1 MQDKI
6 QKWLINW
13 FMENTG
19 ADETELNNSI
29 EENYFLKGFIDSF
42 QFIELI
48 SDIEDEYGI
57 EFDNSQFEDR
67 SFSSIRGLSQIIS
80 QIGGYSN
87 T

>member
-1 MQDKI
+1 MREKI

-13 FMENTG
+13 FIDNAG
-19 ADETELNNSI
+19 ADETKLDNSLD
-29 EENYFLKGFIDSF
+29 ENYFLKGFIDSF

-67 SFSSIRGLSQIIS
+67 SFSSISGLAKIIS
-80 QIGGYSN
+80 RSSN
-87 T
+87 SNN